1 MESIIDRF
9 LLIVE
14 VEGIKMP
21 WLEGVTEISA
31 ARWHD
36 VKKRKVMR
44 TSELDAL
51 NKIFPEYK
59 VWLST
64 GLEIPESGHIS
75 PMTKREHTNSKT
87 APKAG

>member
-9 LLIVE
+9 LLTVE

-21 WLEGVTEISA
+21 WLEGTVGISA

-36 VKKRKVMR
+36 IKKRKVMR
-44 TSELDAL
+44 TSELDAF
-51 NKIFPEYK
+51 NKVFPEYS

-64 GLEIPESGHIS
+64 GSEIPQEGHVS
-75 PMTKREHTNSKT
+75 PLTKRAHK
-87 APKAG
+87 G